1 MESESACD
9 WSLVLQLDSSNALA
23 ILSGYVY
30 SLHTFIAYGTVITP
44 HSPFLTTN
52 QNEIPKRLLNEPV
65 GTGIS

>member
-9 WSLVLQLDSSNALA
+9 WSLVLQLNSSNTLA
-23 ILSGYVY
+23 ILSGYNISY
-30 SLHTFIAYGTVITP
+30 FIAFIRYGITP

-52 QNEIPKRLLNEPV
+52 QNEITKRLLNEPA

>member
-9 WSLVLQLDSSNALA
+9 WSLVLQSSALA

-30 SLHTFIAYGTVITP
+30 NLHAFIAFIRYGDNTTLSI
-44 HSPFLTTN
+44 LTTN
-52 QNEIPKRLLNEPV
+52 QNEIPKRLLNEPA